1 MLTTRHKNSLTLID
15 ILDHFFDN
23 SICCDNASDSP
34 VKTPVHDIIEND
46 KEYIV
51 EMLLAGVKGEDV
63 SIDIEKDEMTIK
75 AERKEV
81 KDLRYNRKQSYFGK
95 YERLIYLSEDADV
108 DNIQAS
114 LEDGILKII
123 VPKTKDVKTVKKSIV
138 IK

>member
-1 MLTTRHKNSLTLID
+1 MLAIRHKGTPTLID
-15 ILDHFFDN
+15 ILDQLFDN
-23 SICCDNASDSP
+23 PACCSNNSNLP

-51 EMLLAGVKGEDV
+51 EMLLAGVKKDDIK
-63 SIDIEKDEMTIK
+63 IDIEKDAIIIK

-81 KDLRYNRKQSYFGK
+81 KDLKYNRKQSYFGK
-95 YERLIYLSEDADV
+95 YERVIYLADDSDV
-108 DNIQAS
+108 DNIEAS
-114 LEDGILKII
+114 MEDGILKIV